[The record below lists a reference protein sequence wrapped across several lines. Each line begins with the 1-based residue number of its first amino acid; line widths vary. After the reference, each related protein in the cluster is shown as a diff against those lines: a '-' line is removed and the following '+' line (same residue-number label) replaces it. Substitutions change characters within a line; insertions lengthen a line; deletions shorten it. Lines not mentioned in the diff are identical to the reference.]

1 MGENPPVLVPRFDRT
16 NRKPPIHRAFH
27 KPVRGFLF
35 GKYFA
40 LYFHMKILVVDDS
53 STFRKIAC
61 EELKKG
67 GFEVLEAKDGL
78 EALDVIRAMPVD
90 MVTLD
95 VEMPNLNG
103 YETCKQLR
111 SDEFSALIPTKDAS
125 VLPVIFITSN
135 DTLQEREKGF
145 HAGAGDF
152 ITKPFLP
159 GELLSSIN
167 RILKPEN
174 RFKGLNALVVDD
186 SSTTR
191 HIVKQSLHKQG
202 MTVFEAE
209 NGQEALD
216 LLASKLNEIDII
228 ITDFFMPVMDGKE
241 LCRQVRTQLNQKEIP
256 ILFLSTLSEQ
266 SYILELFKAG
276 ASDYLI
282 KPFTQEELLARMQ
295 VHLNNRLL
303 NKELTGK
310 VLELKRLS
318 QMKDKFLAICSH
330 DLRSPLNSIL
340 GFTQLLMTSSLTDEE
355 KNESLDIIQSSGNFL
370 LSLIDDILDL
380 GRLQSATDDLEME
393 PLSVLRV
400 IETCIQSFNQMFS
413 IKNIDSQIKSEI
425 SAEVKVDG
433 NENALIRVF
442 NNLLSNAIKF
452 TPKAGSIEVWV
463 ELYGE
468 KQVALSIIDSGIG
481 IPQEK
486 IPYLFDMFSKT
497 SQSGTEGEKGTGLG
511 LSITKQIVEKHQGKI
526 EVVSEEGKGSTF
538 KILLPTISN
547 GNGHSKP
554 HP

>member
-1 MGENPPVLVPRFDRT
+1 MSIMKT
-16 NRKPPIHRAFH
+16 N
-27 KPVRGFLF
+27 
-35 GKYFA
+35 
-40 LYFHMKILVVDDS
+40 MKILVVDDS
-53 STFRKIAC
+53 STFRRIAR
-61 EELKKG
+61 EELEKG

-78 EALDVIRAMPVD
+78 EALDVTRSTPVD

-103 YETCKQLR
+103 YDTCKQLR
-111 SDEFSALIPTKDAS
+111 SDEFSALIPRKDES

-167 RILKPEN
+167 RILNPEN
-174 RFKGLNALVVDD
+174 RFKGLKALVVDD

-191 HIVKQSLHKQG
+191 HIVRQSLHKQG
-202 MTVFEAE
+202 MKVFEAE

-216 LLASKLNEIDII
+216 LLSSKLNEIDII

-241 LCRQVRTQLNQKEIP
+241 LCQQVRTQLNQKEIP

-266 SYILELFKAG
+266 SYILDLFKAG

-303 NKELTGK
+303 HKELTGK
-310 VLELKRLS
+310 VLELKRLN

-330 DLRSPLNSIL
+330 DLRSPLNSVIA
-340 GFTQLLMTSSLTDEE
+340 FTQLLLTESPTEEE
-355 KNESLDIIQSSGNFL
+355 KTKYLNIVQSSGHFL
-370 LSLIDDILDL
+370 LSLIEDILDL
-380 GRLQSATDDLEME
+380 GRLQSATVDLEMG
-393 PLSVLRV
+393 PLSVLGV
-400 IETCIQSFNQMFS
+400 IETCMKSANQMFS
-413 IKNIDSQIKSEI
+413 LKNIDGQIQGNI

-452 TPKAGSIEVWV
+452 TPKEGSISVLV
-463 ELYGE
+463 EPHE
-468 KQVALSIIDSGIG
+468 DQQIAVSIVDSGIG

-486 IPYLFDMFSKT
+486 IPHLFDMFSKT

-511 LSITKQIVEKHQGKI
+511 LSITKQIVEKHKGTI
-526 EVVSEEGKGSTF
+526 EVISEEGKGTTF
-538 KILLPTISN
+538 KILLPTLSN
-547 GNGHSKP
+547 GNGHS
-554 HP
+554 

>member
-1 MGENPPVLVPRFDRT
+1 MDGNPHEGMYRFDGNAGETQYLWEISIISR
-16 NRKPPIHRAFH
+16 II
-27 KPVRGFLF
+27 LF

-40 LYFHMKILVVDDS
+40 LFFHMKILVVDDS
-53 STFRKIAC
+53 STFRKIAR
-61 EELKKG
+61 EELQKG
-67 GFEVLEAKDGL
+67 GFEVLEAKDGQ
-78 EALDVIRAMPVD
+78 EALDIIRSMPVD
-90 MVTLD
+90 MVTMD
-95 VEMPNLNG
+95 VEMPKING
-103 YETCKQLR
+103 YDACKQLR
-111 SDEFSALIPTKDAS
+111 SDEYSALIPRKDAS
-125 VLPVIFITSN
+125 VLPVIFITAS
-135 DTLQEREKGF
+135 DTLEEREKGF

-174 RFKGLNALVVDD
+174 RFQDLNALIVDD

-191 HIVKQSLHKQG
+191 HIVRQSLKQQG

-216 LLASKLNEIDII
+216 LLASRLNAIDII

-241 LCRQVRTQLNQKEIP
+241 LCQKVRTQLNQKEIP

-266 SYILELFKAG
+266 SYILDLFKAG

-282 KPFTQEELLARMQ
+282 KPFTQEELIARMQ

-310 VLELKRLS
+310 VLELKRLN

-340 GFTQLLMTSSLTDEE
+340 AFTQLLMTETLTSEDRN
-355 KNESLDIIQSSGNFL
+355 KYLNIVQSSGNFL
-370 LSLIDDILDL
+370 LSLIEDLLDL
-380 GRLQSATDDLEME
+380 GQAQSNSTDFEVKPLNFSSIVETNLKSFDPLINVKALDLEME
-393 PLSVLRV
+393 NKIPPEL
-400 IETCIQSFNQMFS
+400 
-413 IKNIDSQIKSEI
+413 QI
-425 SAEVKVDG
+425 AG
-433 NENALIRVF
+433 NTNALTRIV

-452 TPKAGSIEVWV
+452 TPKEGTIKVLLEPQ
-463 ELYGE
+463 GD
-468 KQVALSIIDSGIG
+468 QQIALSIIDTGVG

-486 IPYLFDMFSKT
+486 IPALFDTLSKT
-497 SQSGTEGEKGTGLG
+497 SMAGTEGEKGTGLG
-511 LSITKQIVEKHQGKI
+511 LAITSQLVKKHGGSI
-526 EVVSEEGKGSTF
+526 EVASEEGKGSTF

-547 GNGHSKP
+547 GNNGSKR

>member
-1 MGENPPVLVPRFDRT
+1 MKT
-16 NRKPPIHRAFH
+16 N
-27 KPVRGFLF
+27 
-35 GKYFA
+35 
-40 LYFHMKILVVDDS
+40 MKILVVDDS
-53 STFRKIAC
+53 STFRRIAR
-61 EELKKG
+61 EELEKG

-78 EALDVIRAMPVD
+78 EALDVIRSTPVD

-103 YETCKQLR
+103 YDTCKQLR
-111 SDEFSALIPTKDAS
+111 SDEFSALIPRKDES

-167 RILKPEN
+167 RILNPEN
-174 RFKGLNALVVDD
+174 RFQGLKALVVDD

-216 LLASKLNEIDII
+216 LLVSKLNEIDII

-241 LCRQVRTQLNQKEIP
+241 FCMQVRTQLNQKEIP

-266 SYILELFKAG
+266 SYILNLFKAG

-295 VHLNNRLL
+295 VHLSNRLL
-303 NKELTGK
+303 NKELTSK
-310 VLELKRLS
+310 VMELKRLN

-330 DLRSPLNSIL
+330 DLRSPLNSIIA
-340 GFTQLLMTSSLTDEE
+340 FTQLLLTESPTEEE
-355 KNESLDIIQSSGNFL
+355 KTTYLNIVQSSGHFL
-370 LSLIDDILDL
+370 LSLIEDILDL
-380 GRLQSATDDLEME
+380 GRLQSAADDLEME
-393 PLSVLRV
+393 PLPVLGV
-400 IETCIQSFNQMFS
+400 IETCMKSANQMFS
-413 IKNIDSQIKSEI
+413 LKNIDGQMTNKL
-425 SAEVKVDG
+425 SAEVKIDG

-452 TPKAGSIEVWV
+452 TPKNGTIKVLLEPH
-463 ELYGE
+463 GE
-468 KQVALSIIDSGIG
+468 QEIALSIVDSGIG
-481 IPQEK
+481 IPQDK
-486 IPYLFDMFSKT
+486 IPYLFDMFSKA
-497 SQSGTEGEKGTGLG
+497 SQSGTEGEKSTGLG
-511 LSITKQIVEKHQGKI
+511 LSITKQIVEKHKGYI

-538 KILLPTISN
+538 KILLPTLSN
-547 GNGHSKP
+547 GNGHSKT